1 MIATSTVKFAR
12 ELDPN
17 DVQHLK
23 SDMTRS
29 RVGLEIQIGTKV
41 KIINGEDEESK
52 SRDQSDMPRI
62 RSTFGNGVLMESRFL
77 SHLSFGLTTR
87 VCLCFLLDFPQAA
100 IIQRSVSEGF
110 KLELHTSD
118 RLKCNSNVT

>member
-62 RSTFGNGVLMESRFL
+62 RSTFEESHEDKILLLVDKDKFASPRFPYF
-77 SHLSFGLTTR
+77 SVMVVGSIFFF
-87 VCLCFLLDFPQAA
+87 V
-100 IIQRSVSEGF
+100 RS
-110 KLELHTSD
+110 LHGS
-118 RLKCNSNVT
+118 